1 MAAASGNA
9 SRVRVPGAQNRPTS
23 RSPSSIPVGIAA
35 SSGAAALAGRPSDP
49 LYGTIS
55 DSAPATSQAGSHC
68 ASSRPRTVRSLHN
81 STLPATVARTMPRAR
96 ARARGARAGRRRRP
110 SRVMTAAITSA
121 PPAASS
127 SQRTGTAASTTPPTP
142 NPAIW
147 VPAPVRLKT
156 ERPRT

>member
-9 SRVRVPGAQNRPTS
+9 SRVRVAGVQNRPTS
-23 RSPSSIPVGIAA
+23 RSPSSIPAGIAA

-55 DSAPATSQAGSHC
+55 DSAPATSHAGSHC
-68 ASSRPRTVRSLHN
+68 ASSKPRTVRSLN
-81 STLPATVARTMPRAR
+81 NWTLPATVARTTPRAGPLGNR
-96 ARARGARAGRRRRP
+96 AARCRRP
-110 SRVMTAAITSA
+110 SRVMTAAVTSA
-121 PPAASS
+121 PPADSS

-142 NPAIW
+142 SPAIW
-147 VPAPVRLKT
+147 LPAPARLKT